1 MAKLEKLM
9 ALSVK
14 SESTQGT
21 AVAPA
26 ATDFIPL
33 VDKPT
38 FKPIVEQIQ
47 RHNFREAM
55 GTLAHSTGWQYTDV
69 SFKIEWL
76 GASATN
82 TAYAPVDT
90 LFKAC
95 GMTVTGGTGAA
106 DWTYALATTTVSNM
120 LGNATSATLN
130 FYVDGLKHIVQGFV
144 GSWKLIGEAG
154 QTPMIEFT
162 GKGLYTAVTDTSI
175 PTTTF
180 THNAVIPKMKSAAL
194 KLDNGTVAYCQK
206 IEIDL
211 GNKIE
216 FVPDVSDT
224 TAGLAGFRIVDR
236 EIKGSINPEMVTV
249 ASFDW
254 WAKYM
259 AGTSLNT
266 SSVGLQ
272 CIFGNGARNFSTVTC
287 INVQVGDL
295 KYGGRGGVVTAE
307 ADIKINDSTENDALN
322 IVVDNA

>member
-1 MAKLEKLM
+1 MAKLQKLM

-14 SESTQGT
+14 SESTQGS
-21 AVAPA
+21 AASPA

-33 VDKPT
+33 VEKPT
-38 FKPIVEQIQ
+38 FKPIAELHQ

-55 GTLAHSTGWQYTDV
+55 GTLPHSTGWQYTDV

-82 TAYAPVDT
+82 TVYAPIDT

-95 GMTVTGGTGAA
+95 GMTVTGGTGGT
-106 DWTYALATTTVSNM
+106 DWTYALSTTAVSQM
-120 LGNATSATLN
+120 LGNATAATLN
-130 FYVDGLKHIVQGFV
+130 LYVDGLKHIVQGFV

-162 GKGLYTAVTDTSI
+162 GKGLYTAVTDDAI

-180 THNAVIPKMKSAAL
+180 THNLTIPKMKSAAL
-194 KLDNGTVAYCQK
+194 KVNNGTTGYCQK

-216 FVPDVSDT
+216 FVPDVAST
-224 TAGLAGFRIVDR
+224 GGLAGFRIVDR
-236 EIKGSINPEMVTV
+236 ETKGMINPEMGTV

-254 WAKYM
+254 WANYM
-259 AGTSLNT
+259 GGTSLNS

-287 INVQVGDL
+287 INVQVADL
-295 KYGGRGGVVTAE
+295 KYGERNGVVTAE
-307 ADIKINDSTENDALN
+307 ADIKINDNTENDALS